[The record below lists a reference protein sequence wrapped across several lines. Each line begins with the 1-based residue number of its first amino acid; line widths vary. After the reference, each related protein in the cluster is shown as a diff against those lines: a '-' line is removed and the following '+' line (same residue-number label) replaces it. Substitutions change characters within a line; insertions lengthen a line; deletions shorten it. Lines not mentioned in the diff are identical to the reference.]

1 MVCITVSWVCI
12 TISQSLLP
20 GLNFG
25 VVQRFSRELFMR
37 IIGATI
43 TLSLVPNIPPVLRS
57 FTQLITGWSSYL
69 LPQQFRGDP
78 VTNQQQPE
86 EGLQFDEPI
95 SENGDEEKEVTVVTR

>member
-1 MVCITVSWVCI
+1 
-12 TISQSLLP
+12 
-20 GLNFG
+20 
-25 VVQRFSRELFMR
+25 MR

-57 FTQLITGWSSYL
+57 FTQLITGWASYL

-95 SENGDEEKEVTVVTR
+95 SENGDAEKEVTILT